1 MIKENDVVVLLDE
14 KGRKILLRTEEG
26 MKKIRGL
33 GVFDPFKLKERKIG
47 EKIMV
52 GNREFIIMRPSI
64 VDKIETIERKAQIIL
79 PKDSAMI
86 ALYCD
91 VKNGDMVIEGGIGS
105 GALTIAL
112 ANLVRPD
119 GKIISYEKRNDF
131 AEIAKRNIDNAGLGE
146 FVEIKIGDVTE
157 KIDEKDADA
166 VILDIPNPWDAVKNA
181 YNSLKMCGH
190 FCSYSPTMNQVEK
203 TVKTLRFHGKTQS
216 VFPEIS
222 RKNQK
227 VFPEILGKHS
237 GVFRNIL
244 GKRRA
249 FSVINHNFVEIKT
262 FENLQREIVVGE
274 GGVRPSFDM
283 LGHTGYVTFARRV

>member
-1 MIKENDVVVLLDE
+1 MDLMINENNIVVLLDE
-14 KGRKILLRTEEG
+14 KGKKTLLRIEEG

-33 GVFDPFKLKERKIG
+33 GVFDPARLKGKKIG
-47 EKIMV
+47 EKTRI
-52 GNREFIIMRPSI
+52 GNREFIIMKPSV

-79 PKDSAMI
+79 PKDSSMI

-91 VKNGDMVIEGGIGS
+91 VKNGDTIIEGGVGS
-105 GALTIAL
+105 GALTIIL

-181 YNSLKMCGH
+181 YNALKMCGH

-203 TVKTLRFHGKTQS
+203 TVKTLR
-216 VFPEIS
+216 E
-222 RKNQK
+222 
-227 VFPEILGKHS
+227 
-237 GVFRNIL
+237 
-244 GKRRA
+244 
-249 FSVINHNFVEIKT
+249 HNFVEIKT

-283 LGHTGYVTFARRV
+283 LGHTGYVTFARKILCVNSACCGV

>member
-1 MIKENDVVVLLDE
+1 MIKENDIVILLDE
-14 KGRKILLRTEEG
+14 RGKKILLRTEEG

-33 GVFDPFKLKERKIG
+33 GVFDPGKLKGKRFG

-79 PKDSAMI
+79 PKDSSMI
-86 ALYCD
+86 MLYCD
-91 VKNGDMVIEGGIGS
+91 VKNGDTIIEGGVGS

-119 GKIISYEKRNDF
+119 GKIISYEKRKDF
-131 AEIAKRNIDNAGLGE
+131 AEIAERNIENAELGE
-146 FVEIKIGDVTE
+146 YVEIKIGDVTE

-166 VILDIPNPWDAVKNA
+166 VILDIPNPWDAVPNA
-181 YNSLKMCGH
+181 YNALKICGH

-203 TVKTLRFHGKTQS
+203 TVKTLRK
-216 VFPEIS
+216 
-222 RKNQK
+222 
-227 VFPEILGKHS
+227 
-237 GVFRNIL
+237 
-244 GKRRA
+244 
-249 FSVINHNFVEIKT
+249 HNFIQIKT
-262 FENLQREIVVGE
+262 FENLQREIIVGE

>member
-1 MIKENDVVVLLDE
+1 MINEDDIVVLIDE
-14 KGRKILLRTEEG
+14 KGRKTLIRIEEG

-33 GVFDPFKLKERKIG
+33 GVFDPGKLKGKKLG

-52 GNREFIIMRPSI
+52 GNREFIIMEPDI

-86 ALYCD
+86 MLYCD
-91 VKNGDMVIEGGIGS
+91 VKNGCRIVEAGVGS

-112 ANLVRPD
+112 ANFVRPD

-131 AEIAKRNIDNAGLGE
+131 ADFAKRNIENAGLGE
-146 FVEIKIGDVTE
+146 YVEIKLGDVTE
-157 KIDEKDADA
+157 SIDEKNADA

-181 YNSLKMCGH
+181 YNALKVCGH

-203 TVKTLRFHGKTQS
+203 TVKTL
-216 VFPEIS
+216 
-222 RKNQK
+222 
-227 VFPEILGKHS
+227 KHD
-237 GVFRNIL
+237 FI
-244 GKRRA
+244 
-249 FSVINHNFVEIKT
+249 EIKT
-262 FENLQREIVVGE
+262 FETLQREIVVGE

-283 LGHTGYVTFARRV
+283 LGHTGYVTFARKILCAGSSA

>member
-1 MIKENDVVVLLDE
+1 MINENDTVVLIDE
-14 KGRKILLRTEEG
+14 KGRKILLRIEGG
-26 MKKIRGL
+26 MKKIKGL
-33 GVFDPFKLKERKIG
+33 GVFDPDKLKGKRFG

-79 PKDSAMI
+79 PKDSSMI

-91 VKNGDMVIEGGIGS
+91 VKNGDTIIEGGVGS
-105 GALTIAL
+105 GALTIVL

-131 AEIAKRNIDNAGLGE
+131 AEIAKRNIENAGLGKG
-146 FVEIKIGDVTE
+146 VEIKIGDVTE

-166 VILDIPNPWDAVKNA
+166 VILDIPNPWDAVPNA

-203 TVKTLRFHGKTQS
+203 TVKTLKHG
-216 VFPEIS
+216 FI
-222 RKNQK
+222 
-227 VFPEILGKHS
+227 
-237 GVFRNIL
+237 
-244 GKRRA
+244 
-249 FSVINHNFVEIKT
+249 EIKT
-262 FENLQREIVVGE
+262 FETLQREIVVGE

-283 LGHTGYVTFARRV
+283 LGHTGYVTFARKILCAGSLV

>member
-1 MIKENDVVVLLDE
+1 MIKENDIVILLDE
-14 KGRKILLRTEEG
+14 RGKKILLRTEEG

-33 GVFDPFKLKERKIG
+33 GVFDPGKLKGKRFG

-52 GNREFIIMRPSI
+52 GNREFIIMEPDI

-79 PKDSAMI
+79 PKDSSMI

-91 VKNGDMVIEGGIGS
+91 VKNGDTIIEGGVGS

-119 GKIISYEKRNDF
+119 GKIISYEKRKDF
-131 AEIAKRNIDNAGLGE
+131 AETAKKNIDNAELGE
-146 FVEIKIGDVTE
+146 YVEIKIGDVTE

-166 VILDIPNPWDAVKNA
+166 VILDIPNPWDAVPNA
-181 YNSLKMCGH
+181 YNSLKICGH

-203 TVKTLRFHGKTQS
+203 TVKTLRK
-216 VFPEIS
+216 
-222 RKNQK
+222 
-227 VFPEILGKHS
+227 
-237 GVFRNIL
+237 
-244 GKRRA
+244 
-249 FSVINHNFVEIKT
+249 HNFIQIKT
-262 FENLQREIVVGE
+262 FENLQREIIVGE